1 VTEFNVNYKNPTVN
15 DAAGVGSHGFV
26 NGQYWAEC
34 LGYAMQYNALAFM
47 PWSVHESNGNRTTY
61 DLGFLDGADGQYP
74 RSSYYHLQLLAKN
87 NKTNFATST
96 DNNQALVKIVS
107 SKDATGTTVVIL
119 NEELTTAFTY
129 TVRLDLSTVTGTSA
143 LKINVDK
150 GQAIQYTPT
159 AQIPAQG
166 THVLIFDNLGNI
178 QKIIEYTLTDAQN
191 QVSPRDIFTGIISAI
206 SDVNSNEPNFAISQ
220 SDNWMNF
227 DFTKLEMQHIFQF
240 TIHNLS
246 GQTIYSTTLQP
257 TFTKLTVGNN
267 ILKQGIY
274 ISSIQSEGMSVRKK
288 FIVN

>member
-1 VTEFNVNYKNPTVN
+1 
-15 DAAGVGSHGFV
+15 
-26 NGQYWAEC
+26 
-34 LGYAMQYNALAFM
+34 MQYNALAFM
-47 PWSVHESNGNRTTY
+47 PWCVHESSGNRTSY
-61 DLGFLDGADGQYP
+61 DVGFLDGANGQYP

-87 NKTNFATST
+87 NKANFATST
-96 DNNQALVKIVS
+96 DNNQALVKVVS
-107 SKDATGTTVVIL
+107 SKDDTGTTVFIL
-119 NEELTTAFTY
+119 NEEQTTAFNY
-129 TVRLDLSTVTGTSA
+129 TVRLDLNTASGTSA

-166 THVLIFDNLGNI
+166 THVLMFDNLGNI

-191 QVSPRDIFTGIISAI
+191 QVAPRVIFTGTPSAI
-206 SDVNSNEPNFAISQ
+206 SDINSNEHNFGIYQ
-220 SDNWMNF
+220 SDKQMNF

-240 TIHNLS
+240 SIYNLS